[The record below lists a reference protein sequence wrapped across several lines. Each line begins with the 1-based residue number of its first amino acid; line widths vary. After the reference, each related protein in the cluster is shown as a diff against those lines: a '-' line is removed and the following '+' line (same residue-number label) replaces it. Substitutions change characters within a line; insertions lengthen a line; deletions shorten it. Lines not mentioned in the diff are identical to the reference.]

1 MRRMRHFAPV
11 LPALFFTTFAL
22 LGCGGSTPPAGEPHG
37 HEHGHE
43 HEGGHD
49 KLAGPLKDFHDVL
62 APLWHADKGP
72 EREKK
77 TCAAVASFEERA
89 AATKD
94 EPMVVSVGA
103 LKVECAKAEG
113 ARADFDAKFA
123 AVHEAFHHAMEKAH
137 KAN

>member
-1 MRRMRHFAPV
+1 MRRMRHLSSALPFVFAS
-11 LPALFFTTFAL
+11 L
-22 LGCGGSTPPAGEPHG
+22 LAAVGCGGSTPPAGEP

-49 KLAGPLKDFHDVL
+49 KLGGPLKEFHDVL

-77 TCAAVASFEERA
+77 TCAATASFEERA
-89 AATKD
+89 AAAKD
-94 EPMVVSVGA
+94 EGIIAAVGA

-113 ARADFDAKFA
+113 GRADFEAKFA
-123 AVHEAFHHAMEKAH
+123 AVHEAFHHAAEKAH
-137 KAN
+137 GEH